1 MIEKS
6 ENQFALLTFA
16 GLAKIAA
23 EELNPS
29 DKKKIQVHHLP
40 NYDLSVLSLSEA
52 DMSCLPSLKTVEDVF
67 WLMGRLPLS
76 KKIHLRQ
83 LQERIQKE
91 QLLVGISLKNS
102 LFHPTKPK
110 QPSFNCFVKQDHDYP
125 IYRRTIAQRMRS
137 AVAQAFPKWK
147 IRDPGSIEIWG
158 FYIRRQL
165 HLAFR
170 LSDNRLRYHS
180 KSPFHRP
187 GTLRPTIAASM
198 VRIARLLPNEKII
211 DPMCGTGIIL
221 SEVLH
226 QRSNSS
232 NNLIGGDI
240 DQRAVTLARKRLS
253 RYHLHLQNWDARQ
266 LPVEPN
272 SVDCIICN
280 LPFGNRFSSTQEN
293 KNLYNQLVTNWGTKL
308 KKKGRM
314 VLLTADTKNL
324 EDVLNQK
331 QLSWEHCCRVKVLG
345 TWASIYLI
353 EPTDLS
359 TTK

>member
-6 ENQFALLTFA
+6 NNQFALLTFA

-40 NYDLSVLSLSEA
+40 NYDLSILSLSEI
-52 DMSCLPSLKTVEDVF
+52 DMSRLSFLKTVEDVF
-67 WLMGRLPLS
+67 WLMGQLPLS
-76 KKIHLRQ
+76 KKVHLHQ
-83 LQERIQKE
+83 LPERIQKE
-91 QLLVGISLKNS
+91 QLLMGVSLKNS

-110 QPSFNCFVKQDHDYP
+110 QPSFNCFVKQDQDYP
-125 IYRRTIAQRMRS
+125 IYRRAIAQRMRS

-158 FYIRRQL
+158 FYIRQQL

-180 KSPFHRP
+180 KSPSLRP
-187 GTLRPTIAASM
+187 GALRPTIAASM
-198 VRIARLLPNEKII
+198 VKIANLLPNDRII
-211 DPMCGTGIIL
+211 DPMCGTGMIL
-221 SEVLH
+221 SEVIH
-226 QRSNSS
+226 QQSNSS

-240 DQRAVTLARKRLS
+240 DERAVTLAQKRLS
-253 RYHLHLQNWDARQ
+253 QHYLHLQNWDARQ

-293 KNLYNQLVTNWGTKL
+293 KNLYNQLITNWVTKL

-314 VLLTADTKNL
+314 VLLTADTKSL
-324 EDVLNQK
+324 EYALNQK
-331 QLSWEHCCRVKVLG
+331 RLRWEYRCKVKVLG

-353 EPTDLS
+353 ELTLD
-359 TTK
+359 TTR